1 MRAALRRLFAEVTG
15 YAARWSS
22 RKVGL
27 ALVYHRVGDPE
38 GDPRSEL
45 VPALATATFEGQ
57 LRHLRSRYRTVTA
70 SDLPDAVANRRRGE
84 RFPVAIT
91 FDDDLAS
98 HRAVAGPVLRRL
110 GLTATFFLSGA
121 SLEGP
126 SRFWW
131 ERLQD
136 AIDRELDIER
146 SVLAGISVAEPT
158 GQGRERIHGVA
169 ATIQELPSQQH
180 SEVSRRLEALVGPDP
195 SDTGMRADDVAWLVE
210 SGFEVGFHTLT
221 HPYMPTLDDRELEE
235 ALTAGRAELAEVTG
249 RPLRSIAYPHGG
261 TDARIQAAARARG
274 FDTGYTLVP
283 GAVTE
288 TTDPLAIGRSDPR
301 NDSGVGFP
309 VYVAWRLR
317 QA

>member
-22 RKVGL
+22 RKAGL

-45 VPALATATFEGQ
+45 VPALGAAAFERQ

-70 SDLPDAVANRRRGE
+70 SDLLDAVANRRRGQ

-98 HRAVAGPVLRRL
+98 HRTVAGPVLRRL

-121 SLEGP
+121 SLERP

-136 AIDRELDIER
+136 AVDRGLDVEQA
-146 SVLAGISVAEPT
+146 VLEGVSVAEPT
-158 GQGRERIHGVA
+158 GPGRERIHGVA
-169 ATIQELPSQQH
+169 ATIQELPSEQH
-180 SEVSRRLEALVGPDP
+180 REVSRRLEALVGPDP
-195 SDTGMRADDVAWLVE
+195 DDSGMRAEDVAWLVE
-210 SGFEVGFHTLT
+210 AGFEVGFHTLT
-221 HPYMPTLDDRELEE
+221 HPYLPRLDDRELKA
-235 ALTAGRAELAEVTG
+235 ALTAGRTELAEVTG

-261 TDARIQAAARARG
+261 TDARVEADARACG
-274 FDTGYTLVP
+274 FQTGYTLVP
-283 GAVTE
+283 GTVTE
-288 TTDPLAIGRSDPR
+288 STDPLSIGRSDPR
-301 NDSGVGFP
+301 NDSGVGFA

-317 QA
+317 QG